1 MIAIHPKLI
10 KGSPETIVNGDK
22 EAIILQGPCLVERE
36 REREKWW
43 TDAGEEFHNLPND
56 SNFFLIFLKLEGF
69 KIGQGYSY
77 QTQQEKGL
85 PRPSSPRLTIVP
97 YTALVVLRK
106 LIPLSAVY
114 GCSLL
119 DPPNLT
125 NQDLKLKKTT
135 ALDLYQ
141 RPRYCC

>member
-1 MIAIHPKLI
+1 MRVRNFIIFQMIL
-10 KGSPETIVNGDK
+10 T
-22 EAIILQGPCLVERE
+22 
-36 REREKWW
+36 
-43 TDAGEEFHNLPND
+43 
-56 SNFFLIFLKLEGF
+56 FFLIFLKLEGF

-114 GCSLL
+114 GCSFLH
-119 DPPNLT
+119 PPNLT
-125 NQDLKLKKTT
+125 NQDLKKQQHLPSTFIKGHGIVVDLQCYQLISISSKFNKVFNNKTKREKQHSS
-135 ALDLYQ
+135 LLHLH
-141 RPRYCC
+141 